1 MNPFDHPAFMPHG
14 HCYYW
19 EPWLLS
25 LHTFSDL
32 LIGIA
37 YYAIPLAL
45 ASFVRQRKDL
55 QFKGIF
61 WLFSAFIF
69 ACGTTHWISILTTW
83 KPYYWLEGSVK
94 FFTAILSVATCIVLW
109 SLIPRALRLPSPE
122 ELERANVE
130 LFTLNNSLEQRIEE
144 RTRELALRTREA
156 EAANAAKDRF
166 LSSVSHELRT
176 PLHAIIGYS
185 ELLYDEQDELSA
197 EQQRNDLTKILYAAQ
212 HLLSII
218 NSVLD
223 VAKMNAG
230 KLSAVAESIILA
242 PFLEDVLGLVQPLAQ
257 KNKNKTHFINE
268 TPLDFSFHSDRRGV
282 QQVLVNLLANAHK
295 FTHEGSVT
303 LRALVVEQSL
313 CFSVED
319 TGIGIANENLDQI
332 FEAFYQVDNSYSR
345 EYDGTGLGL
354 SLVKYMMGLLKGRIE
369 VESEPL
375 KGSRFRA
382 YFPL

>member
-1 MNPFDHPAFMPHG
+1 MPHG

-25 LHTFSDL
+25 LHTFSDFL
-32 LIGIA
+32 TGVA

-83 KPYYWLEGSVK
+83 KPYYWLEGGVK

-109 SLIPRALRLPSPE
+109 SLIPKALQLPSPE
-122 ELERANVE
+122 Q
-130 LFTLNNSLEQRIEE
+130 LEQANNELYALNHLLEERIQE
-144 RTRELALRTREA
+144 RTRQLELRTQEA
-156 EAANAAKDRF
+156 EAASAAKDRF
-166 LSSVSHELRT
+166 LANISHELRT

-185 ELLYDEQDELSA
+185 ELLYEEQDELSLA
-197 EQQRNDLTKILYAAQ
+197 QRQEDLNKILYAAQ

-218 NSVLD
+218 NSVLE
-223 VAKMNAG
+223 ASKMRAG
-230 KLSAVAESIILA
+230 NVEAVTEPIPLV
-242 PFLEDVLGLVQPLAQ
+242 PFVEDVLGLVKPQAQ
-257 KNKNKTHFINE
+257 KNQNETHFVNE
-268 TPLDFSFHSDRRGV
+268 TPSVFSFHADRRGV
-282 QQVLVNLLANAHK
+282 QQVLVNLLGNAHK
-295 FTHEGSVT
+295 FTHAGSVT
-303 LRALVVEQSL
+303 LRASVLEGFL

-319 TGIGIANENLDQI
+319 TGIGIAEENLEQI

-345 EYDGTGLGL
+345 EYEGTGLGL
-354 SLVKYMMGLLKGRIE
+354 SLVKYMVGLLGGRVE
-369 VESEPL
+369 VESEL
-375 KGSRFRA
+375 RKGSCFRV
-382 YFPL
+382 YFPLSD